1 MIETDAIYRR
11 KVSEISE
18 NIQRKDFS
26 WDEIIQIK
34 KAIEPE
40 IKKESEMRML
50 SGKPSAN
57 FAEGSRSNTKT
68 TSKNYSD
75 NQTRAKVAKYVSL
88 HGKKTSHATL
98 AKAELVYDAA
108 QQEPTTFGQIWTD
121 LNSEKISP
129 NEAYKKMQRI
139 QTRQNEIVEPQP
151 PTECEYCQIKDFRIK
166 ELEDAVRKTTQLT
179 PANQISEGMYDKIK
193 QLHKEL
199 DLEIQEIQ
207 DIGPTTV
214 RKLNEAG
221 IITVMDLAVSRADEL
236 AVKINVSKESTAAL
250 VMGTQKLIRD
260 SGIIEKEFLT
270 AELVL
275 EKRKSMLRCSTGSR
289 ALDEL
294 LLGGIEPQAVTEF
307 YGESGSGKSEICHTL
322 CAMARQPI
330 ESGGLDSGVIY
341 IDTEGTF
348 RPERLEQIASARGL
362 DHSHVLKGVAVCK
375 VYNSSH
381 LELVVKDHG
390 KYISNFNAKL
400 VIIDGIILHRAEFAG
415 RGTLAD
421 RQQRLN
427 SMLHK
432 IIRLA
437 EIFNIAVVITN
448 QVEATP
454 GTFSGDPTK
463 AAGRNIVA
471 LSSTYRIHL
480 RKSGENRLA
489 KIMRSPY
496 HPYSDTRFTIN

>member
-1 MIETDAIYRR
+1 MTDESRKEEDEVKTDAKSGADIQESRTPPQSLVNGPNSKEISSSQVPIDNIKIGNRFRKDLGDIASLAEDIKKIGLLRPIVINHKSELICGLRR
-11 KVSEISE
+11 IEAFKTLGKSVIPAHIINLDDIVKGEISE

-57 FAEGSRSNTKT
+57 FAEGSRSSKTKT

-75 NQTRAKVAKYVSL
+75 NQTRTKVAKYISL
-88 HGKKTSHATL
+88 QGKKTSHATL
-98 AKAELVYDAA
+98 AIAELVFDAA

-151 PTECEYCQIKDFRIK
+151 STECEHCQIKDFRIR
-166 ELEDAVRKTTQLT
+166 ELEDVVRMTTQLM
-179 PANQISEGMYDKIK
+179 PANQISEGTDDKIK

-207 DIGPTTV
+207 GIGPTTV
-214 RKLNEAG
+214 RKLKEAG
-221 IITVMDLAVSRADEL
+221 IVTILDVAVSCADKLAVD
-236 AVKINVSKESTAAL
+236 INVSKESAAAFI
-250 VMGTQKLIRD
+250 MAAQKLIRD
-260 SGIIEKEFLT
+260 SCIIEKEFLT
-270 AELVL
+270 ADLVL
-275 EKRKSMLRCSTGSR
+275 EKRKSMLRCSTGSL

-294 LLGGIEPQAVTEF
+294 LMGGIETQAVTEF
-307 YGESGSGKSEICHTL
+307 YGEFGSGKSEICHTL

-341 IDTEGTF
+341 IDTEETF

-362 DHSHVLKGVAVCK
+362 DHSHVLKSVA
-375 VYNSSH
+375 YARS
-381 LELVVKDHG
+381 
-390 KYISNFNAKL
+390 
-400 VIIDGIILHRAEFAG
+400 
-415 RGTLAD
+415 T
-421 RQQRLN
+421 
-427 SMLHK
+427 
-432 IIRLA
+432 
-437 EIFNIAVVITN
+437 IAHI
-448 QVEATP
+448 
-454 GTFSGDPTK
+454 
-463 AAGRNIVA
+463 
-471 LSSTYRIHL
+471 
-480 RKSGENRLA
+480 
-489 KIMRSPY
+489 
-496 HPYSDTRFTIN
+496 